1 MTSLDI
7 IESFNQRN
15 AYFQQESTWSEDISL
30 NKRCAEILLNGLE
43 RNNPPVRILD
53 YGAGLGALSKLLV
66 EQGFT
71 VDIAEISSKMLESCS
86 HIATQ
91 CILIPRDSI
100 NETYDRI
107 ILRQVLQYIE
117 YDKWDDFILT
127 LLSNLSAEGGLL
139 FSQIVPHC
147 RIDYD
152 YWQRLTRTRR
162 KQRLSFPTEN
172 EFLQLCENLNIPII
186 SISVSYTKQSLHAWI
201 YEAPLEIQYEIRKQF
216 EETTSAIRALWK
228 IKHEENGDISW
239 INRWIHVMIA
249 PPKSK

>member
-1 MTSLDI
+1 MTSSNISD
-7 IESFNQRN
+7 SFDQRN
-15 AYFQQESTWSEDISL
+15 SYFQQESTWSENISL
-30 NKRCAEILLNGLE
+30 NRQCVEILLNGLE
-43 RNNPPVRILD
+43 INNSPVRILD

-66 EQGFT
+66 AQGFT
-71 VDIAEISSKMLESCS
+71 VDAAEASPKMLESCS
-86 HIATQ
+86 HIATK
-91 CILIPRDSI
+91 CFLIPRDSI

-117 YDKWDDFILT
+117 SDEWGDFILN
-127 LLSNLSAEGGLL
+127 LLSMLSNDGALL

-152 YWQRLTRTRR
+152 YWQSLTRTRR
-162 KQRLSFPTEN
+162 KQRRSFPTEN
-172 EFLQLCENLNIPII
+172 EFLQLCENLKIPVI

-201 YEAPLEIQYEIRKQF
+201 HEAPLEIQNEIRKQF